1 VLVRLR
7 VSRVCAL
14 ATAVLC
20 TFVPAASAA
29 CDGADSVPAPGTT
42 GAQLLPFVDA
52 TTCVVNEVRT
62 AAGLAP
68 LKLDGRLTV
77 AAYWH
82 GADMT
87 TKHFFSHAGSDG
99 RHAAARAITQ
109 GYGKDA
115 ESWVVG
121 ETLGWGEGTLA
132 TPRAIVVAWLASP
145 EHRPVVMN
153 PVFRDVG
160 IMVLPAAPDASSV
173 NGITYVADFGV
184 EEFAELEEIDPDSI
198 EKAQKSVK
206 ACKKLPARRRARCV
220 KITRRAVRAA
230 RAEIAAAREAQ
241 AAARE

>member
-1 VLVRLR
+1 VRVRLR

-14 ATAVLC
+14 ATAIVC
-20 TFVPAASAA
+20 IFVPAASAA
-29 CDGADSVPAPGTT
+29 CDGAESVPTPGMT

-52 TTCVVNEVRT
+52 TNCVLNEVRS

-87 TKHFFSHAGSDG
+87 THHFFSHAGSDG

-132 TPRAIVVAWLASP
+132 TPRAIVAAWMASP

-160 IMVLPAAPDASSV
+160 IMVLPAAPDATSE

-184 EEFAELEEIDPDSI
+184 EEFAELDEVEQPDLVA
-198 EKAQKSVK
+198 KAQKSVK
-206 ACKKLPARRRARCV
+206 ACKKLSARRRARCV
-220 KITRRAVRAA
+220 KIARRAVKAA
-230 RAEIAAAREAQ
+230 RAAQAREAQ